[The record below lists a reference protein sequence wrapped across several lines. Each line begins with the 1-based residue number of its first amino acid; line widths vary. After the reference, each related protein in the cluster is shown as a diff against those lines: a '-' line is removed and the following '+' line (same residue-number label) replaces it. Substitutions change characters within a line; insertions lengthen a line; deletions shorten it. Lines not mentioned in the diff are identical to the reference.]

1 MSDIDYLVKK
11 FAGMKAEDYA
21 QVVEVAT
28 AETSHLRW
36 VPNPGPQTE
45 AYFCQA
51 DELLYGGEPGGGKS
65 ALLIGLAFNCHGR
78 SLIMRRQYTDL
89 GGLTDFAIKINGS
102 RSGYNGSAPPK
113 LRMSDARFIDF
124 AAASTVGDEQHWMGQ
139 AHDLI
144 GFDEAYQFAE
154 SQIRFLMGWLRTED
168 QRQRC
173 RVVLATNPPLSAEG
187 LWVTKMF
194 APWIDPRFPKPA
206 RHGELRWYVSGDDD
220 EDVWV
225 DGPQPVQVGGRMV
238 RPKSRTYIHSS
249 VSDNPYYAGG
259 DYERQLHAMQASTR
273 NILLGGFRTSFEDQ
287 PNQLIP
293 TEWILLAQERWTP
306 HPPSDIPMCALGV
319 DCSGGGKDP
328 MVIAPRFDAYF
339 AKMTE
344 VKGSDIPRDRAGSFC
359 AGRVLTIRK
368 DGALPII
375 DMGGG
380 FGGSMYEHF
389 RSNHIE
395 AYAYK
400 GAEATTKRTV
410 DRKLGFTNKRS
421 AALWG
426 FRELLDP
433 DQPNGSPAAL
443 PPDSQLVADLSAPT
457 FKITA
462 RGVEAETKESVCERL
477 GRSTNHGDAAI
488 MAWWEG
494 ARHITHAD
502 EWIDRGVARSMRGQR
517 PRVIMGGR
525 QPLTAQRRN
534 NQ

>member
-1 MSDIDYLVKK
+1 MSDIDYLVQK
-11 FAGMKAEDYA
+11 FAGMPAKEYA
-21 QVVEVAT
+21 QVADIANQAT
-28 AETSHLRW
+28 AHLRW

-45 AYFCQA
+45 AYFCTA

-65 ALLIGLAFNCHGR
+65 ALLIGLAFNCHHR

-89 GGLTDFAIKINGS
+89 GGLTDFAIKTNGS
-102 RSGYNGSAPPK
+102 RSGFNGSPPPK
-113 LRMSDARFIDF
+113 LRITEAQFIDF
-124 AAASTVGDEQHWMGQ
+124 AAAANVGDEQHWMGQ
-139 AHDLI
+139 AHDFI
-144 GFDEAYQFAE
+144 GVDEAYQFAE
-154 SQIRFLMGWLRTED
+154 NQIRFLMGWLRTED
-168 QRQRC
+168 PKQRC

-194 APWIDPRFPKPA
+194 APWIDPRFPRPA
-206 RHGELRWYVSGDDD
+206 RHGELRWYVSGEDDQD
-220 EDVWV
+220 IWV
-225 DGPQPVQVGGRMV
+225 DGPAPVQVGARMV

-249 VSDNPYYAGG
+249 VADNPYYAGG
-259 DYERQLHAMQASTR
+259 EYERQLHAMQSSVR

-306 HPPSDIPMCALGV
+306 QPPEDIPMCSLGV

-339 AKMTE
+339 ARMTE

-359 AGRVLTIRK
+359 AGKVLAIRK
-368 DGALPII
+368 EAALPVI

-380 FGGSMYEHF
+380 YGGSMYEHF
-389 RSNHIE
+389 RSNSIE

-400 GAEATTKRTV
+400 GAESTTKRTA
-410 DRKLGFTNKRS
+410 DRKLGFVNKRS
-421 AALWG
+421 AALWS

-443 PPDSQLVADLSAPT
+443 PPDSQLVADLSAPIY
-457 FKITA
+457 KVGS
-462 RGVEAETKESVCERL
+462 RGIEAESKESVCARL

-502 EWIDRGVARSMRGQR
+502 EWIDRSAARHMRGQR
-517 PRVIMGGR
+517 PRVVMGGR
-525 QPLTAQRRN
+525 APLSAQRSNPR
-534 NQ
+534 